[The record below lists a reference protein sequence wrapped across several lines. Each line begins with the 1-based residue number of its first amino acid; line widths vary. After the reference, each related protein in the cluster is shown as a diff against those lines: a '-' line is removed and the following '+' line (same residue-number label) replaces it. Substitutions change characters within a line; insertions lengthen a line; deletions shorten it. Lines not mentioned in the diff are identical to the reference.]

1 MRHLDVHA
9 HHIRT
14 QFAGQGNRLFTVGCL
29 SHHVVAVV
37 FEHRHQIHAV
47 DGFVFGHH
55 HGGVGVLRLRV
66 VLRLRL
72 TRGPLRLLGDVV
84 ELLFGEHFLLM
95 LLLIVFQCHS
105 SLFRIVKPAGPRQPT
120 VSSFHHHDGRRLAL
134 RLRTAPSLMDMPVHA
149 RAPRLAQR
157 RQPWCKPLHQVVSM
171 QYSAHHGAPCMA
183 SMPWK
188 TGLQPRCSSPTM

>member
-1 MRHLDVHA
+1 MTSMLPA
-9 HHIRT
+9 LISK
-14 QFAGQGNRLFTVGCL
+14 LIPPL
-29 SHHVVAVV
+29 SYMIPLLIVMGSLEKRSHYPA
-37 FEHRHQIHAV
+37 RAI
-47 DGFVFGHH
+47 GS
-55 HGGVGVLRLRV
+55 V
-66 VLRLRL
+66 VLFSIIF
-72 TRGPLRLLGDVV
+72 RGLLGLQPPLSAAWDSPAS
-84 ELLFGEHFLLM
+84 LLM

-105 SLFRIVKPAGPRQPT
+105 SLFRVVKPAGPRQPT

-149 RAPRLAQR
+149 HAPRLAQR

-171 QYSAHHGAPCMA
+171 QYSAHHGAPRMA